1 MIIGTYFTV
10 LQTCTDAFALVG
22 ILVYKLKML
31 TTIILKYYF
40 VV

>member
-31 TTIILKYYF
+31 TIILKYYF